1 MSNGEGVAVV
11 TQSSPNL
18 PTLTRMRSLVY
29 AVLRDDE
36 RSFVEPWFVDAMLNE
51 AYIDIVARLR
61 LKPTEVSSTTSST
74 GTITVPLDYIEL
86 IDLWIGTNKVDFIPD
101 PTFQFFAVPGANIDT
116 IIARMD
122 GQSTI
127 ETYPAQA
134 SKAYTLRYAARP
146 EEMVGEQDAP
156 TAISRELVPRIV
168 NYARA
173 HAKWQEGME
182 DEGAK
187 YMALY
192 EQGLPVAPRD
202 QFKLRPAAPDLF
214 VVDTPF
220 G

>member
-1 MSNGEGVAVV
+1 MGEGVATV
-11 TQSSPNL
+11 TQASPNL
-18 PTLTRMRSLVY
+18 PTLVRLRSLVY

-61 LKPTEVSSTTSST
+61 LKPLEVSATTSA
-74 GTITVPLDYIEL
+74 GGLITVPSNYIEP
-86 IDLWIGTNKVDFIPD
+86 IDLWIGTEMVSFVPD
-101 PTFQFFAVPGANIDT
+101 PTFQFFAVPGASVDN

-127 ETYPAQA
+127 ETYPVQA
-134 SKAYTLRYAARP
+134 SKSYTLRYAARP
-146 EEMVGEQDAP
+146 TEMVAELDVP
-156 TAISRELVPRIV
+156 SDISRELTPRIV

-182 DEGAK
+182 DEGQK

-192 EQGLPVAPRD
+192 EQGLPTAPRD

-214 VVDTPF
+214 VVDQYF